1 MSDEGAVS
9 AAGAADSN
17 IRIAYLTGEY
27 PRASMTFVLRE
38 VAALRRQGLD
48 VITCAVRRTGPADL
62 IGPEEEDAA
71 RETFY
76 VLDRA
81 RNPLALLGDHAAALA
96 AAPGRYLRAAALAA
110 RTARPGLRGALWQ
123 TFYFLEAAVLA
134 RHLRR
139 SGATHLHNHFAT
151 SSASLAIIAS
161 EMSGLPYSF
170 TLHGPAD
177 LFDPRGWRL
186 DEKVARARFVVCISQ
201 FARSQ
206 AMLWSDRRHW
216 PRLHVVH
223 CGVELDRYGGDEPRA
238 PRAGLELLFVGRLV
252 GVKGLFVLLEAL
264 ARLGRGDLR
273 LALIGD
279 GPDRGALEAEA
290 GRLGIE
296 ARFLGYRSQSEVADA
311 LRGADALVL
320 PSFAEGVPVV
330 LMEAGASGLPV
341 VATRVAGV
349 EELVRDGESGIVVPP
364 GDAAALAGALE
375 RLADMPSETRSRIG
389 QAGRAIVATGFGL
402 DMEASK
408 LAALFRSDGPHGSNS
423 LGPAVPGAAPGKR
436 AESIA
441 GAAPRGIC
449 SKSGP

>member
-1 MSDEGAVS
+1 MGEEGAES
-9 AAGAADSN
+9 AAGAPGAPGAN
-17 IRIAYLTGEY
+17 VRIAYLTGEY

-76 VLDRA
+76 VLARA
-81 RNPLALLGDHAAALA
+81 RNPLALLADHAAALA
-96 AAPGRYLRAAALAA
+96 AAPGRYLRAAGLAA

-123 TFYFLEAAVLA
+123 AFYFVEAAVLA

-139 SGATHLHNHFAT
+139 RGATHLHNHFAT
-151 SSASLAIIAS
+151 SSASLAMIAS

-186 DEKVARARFVVCISQ
+186 DEKVARARFVVCISR

-216 PRLHVVH
+216 PKLHVVH
-223 CGVELDRYGGDEPRA
+223 CGVELDRYGGGVPRG
-238 PRAGLELLFVGRLV
+238 PGAGLDLLFVGRLV
-252 GVKGLFVLLEAL
+252 GVKGLFVLLDAL
-264 ARLGRGDLR
+264 ARLGRRDLR
-273 LALIGD
+273 LTLIGD
-279 GPDRGALEAEA
+279 GADRAALEAEA
-290 GRLGIE
+290 RRLGIE
-296 ARFLGYRSQSEVADA
+296 ARFLGYRSQSAVADA
-311 LRGADALVL
+311 LREADALVL

-330 LMEAGASGLPV
+330 LMEAAASGLPV

-349 EELVRDGESGIVVPP
+349 EELVCDGESGIVVPP

-375 RLADMPSETRSRIG
+375 RLADMPPAMRGKMG
-389 QAGRAIVATGFGL
+389 QAGRAIVATGFDL
-402 DMEASK
+402 DGEASK
-408 LAALFRSDGPHGSNS
+408 LAALFRSDGPDG
-423 LGPAVPGAAPGKR
+423 G
-436 AESIA
+436 
-441 GAAPRGIC
+441 
-449 SKSGP
+449 

>member
-1 MSDEGAVS
+1 MSEEGAVS
-9 AAGAADSN
+9 APDVPDTN
-17 IRIAYLTGEY
+17 VRIAYLTGEY

-48 VITCAVRRTGPADL
+48 TITCAVRRTGPADL

-76 VLDRA
+76 VLARA
-81 RNPLALLGDHAAALA
+81 RNPLALLADHAAALA
-96 AAPGRYLRAAALAA
+96 AAPGRYMRAAALAA

-123 TFYFLEAAVLA
+123 AFYFVEAAVLA

-139 SGATHLHNHFAT
+139 QGATHLHNHFAT
-151 SSASLAIIAS
+151 SSASLAMIAS

-186 DEKVARARFVVCISQ
+186 DEKVARARFVVCISR

-216 PRLHVVH
+216 PKLHVIH
-223 CGVELDRYGGDEPRA
+223 CGVELHRYGGGVPRA
-238 PRAGLELLFVGRLV
+238 PGTGLELLFVGRLV

-264 ARLGRGDLR
+264 ALLGRRDLR
-273 LALIGD
+273 LTLVGD
-279 GPDRGALEAEA
+279 GADRAALEAEA
-290 GRLGIE
+290 RRLGIA

-330 LMEAGASGLPV
+330 LMEAAASGLPV

-375 RLADMPSETRSRIG
+375 RLADMTPEMRGRMG
-389 QAGRAIVATGFGL
+389 RAGRTIVAAGFDL
-402 DMEASK
+402 DVEASK
-408 LAALFRSDGPHGSNS
+408 LAALFRPDGPDGGKTLPPPILGSARS
-423 LGPAVPGAAPGKR
+423 GR
-436 AESIA
+436 AET
-441 GAAPRGIC
+441 GGV
-449 SKSGP
+449 